1 MKKYFVALSTAA
13 LVSVAPYALAS
24 STDLT
29 VTGVI
34 TPSACTPS
42 LSKGGVV
49 DNGKISA
56 KDLDPVRDTLIGTY
70 PLQLAVSCDGP
81 TQFALKPIDR
91 QAGTASM
98 TSWFGL
104 GLTDAGEKLGWVRVD
119 VKNALADG
127 VAAQAIDS
135 EDEGKT
141 WKTTGVTRPGY
152 LLSVGSTTD
161 LSTPLF
167 VKDLTMDLEVN
178 TNIARADSLT
188 LTDEVLMDGSVTF
201 EMTYI

>member
-24 STDLT
+24 STDLR

-91 QAGTASM
+91 RAGTASM
-98 TSWFGL
+98 ATWFGL

-141 WKTTGVTRPGY
+141 WKATWVTSPGY

-188 LTDEVLMDGSVTF
+188 LTDEVLMDGAVTF

>member
-13 LVSVAPYALAS
+13 LVSVAPYAFAS

-34 TPSACTPS
+34 TPAACTPT
-42 LSKGGVV
+42 LSNGGVV
-49 DNGKISA
+49 EIGKISA
-56 KDLDPVRDTLIGTY
+56 KILNPTQTTRVGTHL
-70 PLQLAVSCDGP
+70 LQLTVACDGP
-81 TQFALKPIDR
+81 TQFALNPIDHR
-91 QAGTASM
+91 SGTGYL

-104 GLTDAGEKLGWVRVD
+104 GLTDAGEKLGWVGVD
-119 VKNALADG
+119 VKNAFADG

-135 EDEGKT
+135 DDDGKSWNRT
-141 WKTTGVTRPGY
+141 YVTSPGY
-152 LLSVGSTTD
+152 LLSVASTSD

-167 VKDLTMDLEVN
+167 TKDLTMDFEVQ

-188 LTDEVLMDGSVTF
+188 LTDDVVMDGAVTF
-201 EMTYI
+201 EMTYL

>member
-119 VKNALADG
+119 LKNALADG

-141 WKTTGVTRPGY
+141 WKATWVTSPGY

-167 VKDLTMDLEVN
+167 VKDLTMDFEVN

-188 LTDEVLMDGSVTF
+188 LTDEVLMDGAVTF